1 MRGFLAQG
9 FSGLRRFRN
18 PSGQKGACTHLP
30 LVSLHEVKPSAR
42 AALIK
47 MEPDRLPRKKIIKSN
62 QTHRTMFTV
71 LEQRFLESVPRTLAG
86 IEKQLEMQNRSDSLL
101 RKYGEVKDKARL
113 DRMGSGCPDPAGGRQ
128 SLYGDVLDWLRDNG
142 YGKDHDLAALLI
154 GNYAISRCY
163 DGNKNQKID

>member
-1 MRGFLAQG
+1 
-9 FSGLRRFRN
+9 
-18 PSGQKGACTHLP
+18 
-30 LVSLHEVKPSAR
+30 
-42 AALIK
+42 
-47 MEPDRLPRKKIIKSN
+47 
-62 QTHRTMFTV
+62 MFTV

-86 IEKQLEMQNRSDSLL
+86 IEKQLEMQNRSESLL